1 MNNNKMTIYV
11 LYTLHMGHANLL
23 RIVSI
28 LSDVSNGAKVY
39 RFSLDALV
47 ESRIQD
53 RQRKIFFSRN
63 IWEKS
68 F

>member
-1 MNNNKMTIYV
+1 
-11 LYTLHMGHANLL
+11 MGHANLL

-39 RFSLDALV
+39 RFNLDALV

-53 RQRKIFFSRN
+53 RQRKIFSHVIFGKNHFSS
-63 IWEKS
+63 IG
-68 F
+68 